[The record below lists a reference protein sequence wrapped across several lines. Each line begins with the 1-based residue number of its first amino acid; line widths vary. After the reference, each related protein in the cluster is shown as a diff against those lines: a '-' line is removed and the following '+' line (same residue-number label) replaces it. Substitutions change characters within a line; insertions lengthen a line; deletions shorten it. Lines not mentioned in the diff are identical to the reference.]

1 MKLFTIILLFTLS
14 FFTSGENTEKIAWNE
29 TRQLTWEDFRG
40 TPKSGANFV
49 ASTNSGMSF
58 SFSYTEK
65 NGKRT
70 MQHNVTCN
78 FYPEQSWFKPGKV
91 SEYILKHEQTHFDI
105 SELHARI
112 LRKRIAEAEFSKNIK
127 EEIGEL
133 YQKTELER
141 QNLQNQYDLESDH
154 SKNKKEEY
162 RWRQHIANQLKAY
175 ERWK

>member
-14 FFTSGENTEKIAWNE
+14 FFTSGENKEKIAWNE
-29 TRQLTWEDFRG
+29 TRQLTWDDFRG

-105 SELHARI
+105 SELYARKLRMRIANFKFTANSQKEIKTIYREIEKGRQEMQHAFDEETI
-112 LRKRIAEAEFSKNIK
+112 HSIYAEAEDFWEKKIAELLK
-127 EEIGEL
+127 E
-133 YQKTELER
+133 
-141 QNLQNQYDLESDH
+141 YDH
-154 SKNKKEEY
+154 
-162 RWRQHIANQLKAY
+162 
-175 ERWK
+175 WK